1 MSTIKM
7 EFVKRMVEENI
18 KKIENA
24 DNLRDVDFNYGSGSG
39 ALLLAIF
46 AEDTDWDLEND
57 LRRRLAEA
65 FSASSG
71 RLYKGDRERED
82 GLVVDSV
89 QWALKGCRIE
99 A

>member
-1 MSTIKM
+1 MASITM
-7 EFVKRMVEENI
+7 NFVKRMVEENI

-71 RLYKGDRERED
+71 RLYKEDRERED
-82 GLVVDSV
+82 GLVVDTVEWMSKATSV
-89 QWALKGCRIE
+89 GN
-99 A
+99 